1 MKKITLIILFLAN
14 TVFVNCRMSST
25 REEYVKPDQNT
36 GMKKDTLERS
46 YEVKLVADNLY
57 VPWSIVFTDPDR
69 ILITE
74 RNGKLRIIQDGI
86 LSEKP
91 LKVFEEV
98 SSNGEEGL
106 MGLALDPDYK
116 DNKFI
121 YLSYAYGGSDKMSV
135 KVVRYK
141 DEGDRLSD
149 EKTIMDGL
157 PAERYH
163 AGCRLSFGPDGK
175 LYITTGDAGERKLA
189 QDINTLYG
197 KILRI
202 NPDGTIPADNPFP
215 DSPVW
220 SYGHRNPQGIDW
232 YPGTDILY
240 STEHGPSGFDGPGGG
255 DEVNIIVKGGNYG
268 WPVVSH
274 KESKEGMISPVLE
287 FTPAIAPASG
297 MFYRSDSIPQ
307 FKNNYFFG
315 CLRGSGIIRVE
326 IDKNDPSRIISNEM
340 LAEVNFGR
348 IRDITQGPDGAIY
361 FSTSNRDGRGSIRE
375 GDDKIYKIIRK
386 N

>member
-36 GMKKDTLERS
+36 GMKKDTLERA

-69 ILITE
+69 ILFTE

-163 AGCRLSFGPDGK
+163 AGCRLRFGPDGK

-202 NPDGTIPADNPFP
+202 NPDGTFPADNPFP

-315 CLRGSGIIRVE
+315 CLRGSGIMRVE

-348 IRDITQGPDGAIY
+348 IRDIAQGPDGAIY

>member
-36 GMKKDTLERS
+36 GMEKDTLERS

-163 AGCRLSFGPDGK
+163 AGCRLRFGPDGK

-297 MFYRSDSIPQ
+297 MFYRSDTIPQ

>member
-36 GMKKDTLERS
+36 GMKKDTLERT

-74 RNGKLRIIQDGI
+74 RNGKLRIILNGI

-116 DNKFI
+116 ENKFI

-141 DEGDRLSD
+141 DEGDRLSE

-163 AGCRLSFGPDGK
+163 AGCRLRFGPDGK

-215 DSPVW
+215 DNPVW

-232 YPGTDILY
+232 YPGSNILY

-287 FTPAIAPASG
+287 FTPAIAPSSG

-315 CLRGSGIIRVE
+315 CLRGSGIMRVE

-348 IRDITQGPDGAIY
+348 IRDIAQGPDGAIY